1 MHDDSI
7 PAPKQNNPIQQPQQE
22 LNSSMNIIL
31 PPPIMINLDDD
42 DEVAKIDEEVHN
54 ELNTLFSS
62 FMSLNDK
69 SLINSVEPSTSPS
82 LTLAVFPLASFP
94 SLVHVSV

>member
-1 MHDDSI
+1 MLLCSI
-7 PAPKQNNPIQQPQQE
+7 SPSFLQQKDLILQLQQE
-22 LNSSMNIIL
+22 LNHSLDFIIQ
-31 PPPIMINLDDD
+31 PPIVINLDDE

-69 SLINSVEPSTSPS
+69 SSIEL
-82 LTLAVFPLASFP
+82 
-94 SLVHVSV
+94 